1 MSFWKDLGN
10 AASGAL
16 TGGIG
21 GLITQGIGSIFGDI
35 FGSNS
40 QKKQTELN
48 RQEALWN
55 MENISKPV
63 FEMENEEWNRRFSE
77 QNQEWERQWNMQNEY
92 NSPENQI
99 ARMREAGL
107 NPAMLQGDV
116 AAETAAQ
123 GAIGNPNVNEAAS
136 SMSSPASVFEA
147 EMNKARI
154 ENLRMQ
160 NQLTEK
166 EVEEKTINNR
176 TLAELNAGRCETQWA
191 TIENLAATTE
201 NTKANTKLTWTQR
214 KKEKALIQQIN
225 EESKNII
232 EERELIKQ
240 KVNETIRNIAE
251 SYYRQE
257 KIISETDYQNI
268 INKYADKY
276 QQWGI
281 KEIQS
286 RYNLNEA
293 EAKEAIELAKK
304 MISEKDVIDWKL
316 STEKKEWTNV
326 GQWEMMIQGKRVKAA
341 WRNTPLIVSTDE
353 ATRKW
358 NNNITRFR
366 SAMWYADEILDRVT
380 RGTKEIRNEVGQF
393 MGTTTS
399 STPSYMNP

>member
-16 TGGIG
+16 TGGVG

-107 NPAMLQGDV
+107 NPAMLQGDL

-136 SMSSPASVFEA
+136 AMSNPASVFEA

-232 EERELIKQ
+232 EERKEIQ
-240 KVNETIRNIAE
+240 QRINESKRRISE
-251 SYYRQE
+251 SYTRE
-257 KIISETDYQNI
+257 NKILSDTEYQNI
-268 INKYADKY
+268 INRYAAQKEE
-276 QQWGI
+276 WAI
-281 KEIQS
+281 KQMKS
-286 RYNLNEA
+286 QFNLNETQCKEVIA
-293 EAKEAIELAKK
+293 RAKQIFINNDIQEWNFRRT
-304 MISEKDVIDWKL
+304 KDKWN
-316 STEKKEWTNV
+316 EY
-326 GQWEMMIQGKRVKAA
+326 GQWELSINGARIKAA
-341 WRNTPLIVSTDE
+341 WKDTPLMQDIDKAQRDWQKCVNE
-353 ATRKW
+353 YNAGY
-358 NNNITRFR
+358 
-366 SAMWYADEILDRVT
+366 WYQNYLINTAAAFIPGANPNTQALN
-380 RGTKEIRNEVGQF
+380 GP
-393 MGTTTS
+393 S